1 MNLLAIFWV
10 LVLTWGVAGGL
21 GRLRRSAAPTARL
34 RQLGSRATE
43 TTAPPPTPEGRFPLR
58 LVALTGRTLRSVAGR
73 PADPLADRRLGL
85 ALLAAACGSA
95 VDLRIGI
102 LAGAASWLWG
112 LRRRPRARRKAAV
125 ELRNALP
132 EVLDLFALA
141 ASAGLSVRQ
150 ALEEVAPRCSG
161 LIGEA
166 LGSVRRRIGVG
177 VDVAEAFE
185 ELPEAYGEEL
195 RELVRPLVNSLRYG
209 TSLADGL
216 SNSAEQARLNKRRQA
231 EQTFRMV
238 PLKLLAP
245 LSICVLPAFVLLTIV
260 PSLAG
265 SLDFLDF

>member
-1 MNLLAIFWV
+1 MNLLAVFWV

-21 GRLRRSAAPTARL
+21 GRLRRSAAPAARL
-34 RQLGSRATE
+34 QQLGSRAAE
-43 TTAPPPTPEGRFPLR
+43 PPPPPEGRFPLR
-58 LVALTGRTLRSVAGR
+58 LAALAGRTLRSVSGR
-73 PADPLADRRLGL
+73 PADPIADRRLGL

-95 VDLRIGI
+95 VDLRAGV
-102 LAGAASWLWG
+102 LAGAGSWLWG

-150 ALEEVAPRCSG
+150 ALDEVAPRCSG
-161 LIGEA
+161 LLGEA

-185 ELPEAYGEEL
+185 ELAEAYGEEL

-231 EQTFRMV
+231 EQTSRMV

>member
-1 MNLLAIFWV
+1 MSLLAVFWV
-10 LVLTWGVAGGL
+10 LMLIWGVAGGV
-21 GRLRRSAAPTARL
+21 GRLRRSAAPAARL
-34 RQLGSRATE
+34 RQLSSRTTE
-43 TTAPPPTPEGRFPLR
+43 TPPKVRFPFR
-58 LVALTGRTLRSVAGR
+58 IAALAGRTLRSALGR
-73 PADPLADRRLGL
+73 RADPVADRRLGL

-95 VDLRIGI
+95 VDLRVGI
-102 LAGAASWLWG
+102 LAGAGSWLWG
-112 LRRRPRARRKAAV
+112 LRSRSRARRKAAV

-150 ALEEVAPRCSG
+150 ALDEVAPRCSG
-161 LIGEA
+161 LLGEA
-166 LGSVRRRIGVG
+166 LGGVRRRIGVG

-195 RELVRPLVNSLRYG
+195 RELVRPLVNALRYG
-209 TSLADGL
+209 TSLTDGL
-216 SNSAEQARLNKRRQA
+216 SQSAEQARLNKRRQA
-231 EQTFRMV
+231 EQASRMV